1 MLYCDARD
9 GRPSTNEKQRT
20 GVELVESLEGI
31 PLNGSRLDR
40 TTRIGTLA
48 SRTIRLA
55 LATFLKK
62 N

>member
-9 GRPSTNEKQRT
+9 GRPSTNEKQRM
-20 GVELVESLEGI
+20 GVEPVESLEEI

-40 TTRIGTLA
+40 TTKIGTLA
-48 SRTIRLA
+48 SQTIRLA